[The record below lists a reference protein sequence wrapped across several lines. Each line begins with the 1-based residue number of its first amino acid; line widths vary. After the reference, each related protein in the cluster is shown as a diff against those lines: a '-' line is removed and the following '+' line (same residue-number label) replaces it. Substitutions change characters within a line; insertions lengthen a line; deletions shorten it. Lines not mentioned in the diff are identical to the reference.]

1 MSERRE
7 RGALESAVLRCLWD
21 AVDPLTSREL
31 RERFDERDRPAL
43 TTLLTVL
50 ERLQAKGLV
59 EREQAAGGAL
69 FRAARSES
77 ATAASAMAGV
87 LGGVHDREAALLQF
101 AGRLDERD
109 LVALRRA
116 IERR

>member
-7 RGALESAVLRCLWD
+7 RGALESAVLRQLWD
-21 AVDPLTSREL
+21 AAAPQTSREI
-31 RERFDERDRPAL
+31 RERFDETERPAL

-50 ERLQAKGLV
+50 DRLQAKGLV
-59 EREQAAGGAL
+59 EREHAPGGAL

-101 AGRLDERD
+101 AGRLDEHD
-109 LVALRRA
+109 LSALRRA